1 VRHEAQTTTSLA
13 LADPD
18 PPPRF
23 SIVVPCY
30 NEADYVAATLRSL
43 QAQTF
48 PGRYE
53 VIVVDN
59 GSTDATAAIARAH
72 GVRVVTEPR
81 RGVCWARQR
90 GTMASTGEIVISADA
105 DTTYHPEWLATIN
118 AAFVDDEGIVA
129 VAGPCRYV
137 GGPRWG
143 RVYARVLFGI
153 VERWYRLTGHT
164 LYASATNI
172 AFRRRS
178 FTGYDV
184 RLTQGG
190 DELDLLRRL
199 RPQGRVRYEHTN
211 PTYTS
216 SRRLT
221 RGFWY
226 GVFVTLLVY
235 YLLAYG
241 LNRAAGRT
249 VIGSAPAYR
258 DDRRQRSRRLGIAVL
273 AVALVA
279 FVAWVS

>member
-1 VRHEAQTTTSLA
+1 VRHEAQPITGLA
-13 LADPD
+13 PVDPD
-18 PPPRF
+18 PAPRF

-30 NEADYVAATLRSL
+30 NEADYLAATLRSL

-48 PGRYE
+48 PGHYE

-59 GSTDATAAIARAH
+59 GSTDATAAIAYAH
-72 GVRVVTEPR
+72 GVRVVVESH

-105 DTTYHPEWLATIN
+105 DTIYSPGWLATID
-118 AAFVDDEGIVA
+118 AAFGDDEGIVA

-143 RVYARVLFGI
+143 RAYARVLFGL
-153 VERWYRLTGHT
+153 VEHWYRLTGHT
-164 LYASATNI
+164 LYVTATNI

-178 FTGYDV
+178 FPGYDV

-199 RPQGRVRYEHTN
+199 RRQGRVRYDHTN
-211 PTYTS
+211 PSYSS

-226 GVFVTLLVY
+226 GLFVTLLVY

-241 LNRAAGRT
+241 LNRAAGRP
-249 VIGSAPAYR
+249 VIGSAPAFR
-258 DDRRQRSRRLGIAVL
+258 GDRARSRRLGLAVL

-279 FVAWVS
+279 LIAWVS